1 MKPFPKWLLMVSS
14 LVTGVSGLV
23 YFWMKRFLVPSDP
36 FAMVGHPLEPWML
49 KAHILAAPV
58 LVFAI
63 GLISVDHIWRHYRC
77 LVPAGRRSGVI
88 TMWVII
94 PMVVTGY
101 LIQIM
106 TSMGWLSALAWTHL
120 GVGIVYL
127 VGLLAHQRVFRGGRG
142 GSPARAREPN
152 EAAAR
157 RTPSRRRPLPV
168 ARREIAQQ
176 ARHRRAGSERRR

>member
-1 MKPFPKWLLMVSS
+1 MKPLPKWLLMVSS

-23 YFWMKRFLVPSDP
+23 YFWMKHFLVPSDP
-36 FAMVGHPLEPWML
+36 FAIVGHPLEPWML

-63 GLISVDHIWRHYRC
+63 GLISVDHIWNHYRC
-77 LVPAGRRSGVI
+77 LVPAGRSSGVI

-106 TSMGWLSALAWTHL
+106 TSMGWLGTLAWTHL

-127 VGLLAHQRVFRGGRG
+127 VGLLAHQRVFRGGYGR
-142 GSPARAREPN
+142 SPARTREPN
-152 EAAAR
+152 
-157 RTPSRRRPLPV
+157 
-168 ARREIAQQ
+168 
-176 ARHRRAGSERRR
+176 